1 MNKED
6 CIFCKIING
15 EIPSYKIYENEY
27 VYAFL
32 DIAKDCYGHTLV
44 VPKQHFENL
53 FDCDEKYLTETI
65 KATQKI
71 ANHYK
76 NLGFKG
82 VNIINASG
90 KEAQQSVFHLH
101 FHILP
106 RTTENEF
113 NAFPTLNGTDDPF
126 ETQLERL
133 KME

>member
-1 MNKED
+1 MKKED
-6 CIFCKIING
+6 CIFCKIANG
-15 EIPSYKIYENEY
+15 EAPSYKIYENEY

-32 DIAKDCYGHTLV
+32 DISKDCYGHTLV

-53 FDCDEKYLTETI
+53 FDCDEMFLTETI

-71 ANHYK
+71 ANHYR

-106 RTTENEF
+106 RTAENEF
-113 NAFPTLNGTDDPF
+113 NAFPTLNGTDEPF